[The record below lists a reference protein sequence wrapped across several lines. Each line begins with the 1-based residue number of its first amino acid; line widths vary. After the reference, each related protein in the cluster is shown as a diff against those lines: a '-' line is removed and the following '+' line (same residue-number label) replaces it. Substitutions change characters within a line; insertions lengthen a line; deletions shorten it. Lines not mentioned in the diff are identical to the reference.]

1 MAEPLAMKKKFYDC
15 ANEMLAQS
23 PFDVKTH
30 HLMPMVAALALGNQG
45 VVSYFYFS
53 AKAAGASAAE
63 LATATDLAV
72 AATGLN
78 LYALPPKEA

>member
-30 HLMPMVAALALGNQG
+30 HLMSMVAALALGNQG
-45 VVSYFYFS
+45 VVS
-53 AKAAGASAAE
+53 
-63 LATATDLAV
+63 
-72 AATGLN
+72 
-78 LYALPPKEA
+78 